1 MAGKRLLRKHDYK
14 SKKTIQ
20 MKNLKVSFGVIIATR
35 NIFNFKLAVDARKKV
50 LEKLNSLGFESVIL
64 PESETPTGNI
74 EGYADAIKC
83 GRYFKENADKINGII
98 VVLPNFGDEL
108 GVVNSIKLSGL
119 NVPVLVV
126 AVDDDNDK
134 VDVKSRRDAFCGKLS
149 VCNNFY
155 QYGIKFTDTVY
166 HTYSLDSAEF
176 TKDIYKFAAICR
188 VVKGFTNLR
197 VGAIGTRPIGFQTM
211 RFSEKLLQQYG
222 ITVVP
227 VDMSEI
233 LAAAEKID
241 EKSPEV
247 AKMVESIETYGS
259 CNILHRGQI
268 YKQARFGLAVEN
280 WIKENDIDISALQC
294 WESIEKNFGCAAC
307 VTMSMMGEK
316 FMPSAC
322 EVDVAG
328 TISMYALA
336 LAAQTPSAILDW
348 NNNFGE
354 DREKVVCTHCSNYP
368 KSFFQSDIEIGSL
381 DVLGTVLGSEDTFGA
396 VKGKVAAGKMTY
408 FRISTDDTKGKIKS
422 YLGEGKMTDD
432 PYGMDGGIAV
442 CEIPK
447 LQKLMKYMCKNGYEH
462 HVAMV
467 RGHVSE
473 VIEEAIG
480 NYLGWEIYKHE

>member
-1 MAGKRLLRKHDYK
+1 
-14 SKKTIQ
+14 
-20 MKNLKVSFGVIIATR
+20 MKQTKQSFGVIIATR
-35 NIFNFKLAVDARKKV
+35 NIFNSKLAVEARAKV
-50 LEKLNSLGFESVIL
+50 LDKLDKMGFDTVIL
-64 PESETPTGNI
+64 PSAETPTGNI
-74 EGYADAIKC
+74 EGYADAVKC
-83 GRYFKENADKINGII
+83 AKYFKQNADNIDGII

-108 GVVNSIKLSGL
+108 GVVNSIKMSGL

-155 QYGIKFTDTVY
+155 QYGVKFTDTIY
-166 HTYSLDSAEF
+166 HTYSLESKEF
-176 TKDIYKFAAICR
+176 TLDIYKFAGICR
-188 VVKGFTNLR
+188 VVKGLNGLR

-211 RFSEKLLQQYG
+211 RFSEKLLQKYG

-233 LAAAEKID
+233 IAAAQSISDTDQAVID
-241 EKSPEV
+241 K
-247 AKMVESIETYGS
+247 VEAIQNYGS
-259 CNILHRGQI
+259 CSVMHKGKIA
-268 YKQARFGLAVEN
+268 KQARFGLAVEN
-280 WIKENDIDISALQC
+280 WINENNIDISAIQC
-294 WESIEKNFGCAAC
+294 WESIEKNYGCAAC

-316 FMPSAC
+316 LMPSAC

-336 LAAQTPSAILDW
+336 LAANTPSAILDW
-348 NNNFGE
+348 NNNFAE
-354 DREKVVCTHCSNYP
+354 DRNKVVCTHCSNYP
-368 KSFFQSDIEIGSL
+368 KSFFQNEIEIGTL
-381 DVLGTVLGSEDTFGA
+381 DVLGTVLGHEDTFGA

-408 FRISTDDTKGKIKS
+408 FRISTDDTKGIIKS

-442 CEIPK
+442 CEIPN
-447 LQKLMKYMCKNGYEH
+447 LQNLMKYMCKNGFEH

-467 RGHVSE
+467 RGNVSD
-473 VIEEAIG
+473 ILEEAIG
-480 NYLGWEIYKHE
+480 NYLGWELYMHE

>member
-1 MAGKRLLRKHDYK
+1 M
-14 SKKTIQ
+14 KK
-20 MKNLKVSFGVIIATR
+20 LEVSFGVIIATR
-35 NIFNFKLAVDARKKV
+35 NIFNFQLAVDSRKKV
-50 LEKLNSLGFESVIL
+50 LDKLASMGFNTVIL

-74 EGYADAIKC
+74 EGYEDAKKC
-83 GRYFKENADKINGII
+83 GAYFKQHAEKIDGII

-119 NVPVLVV
+119 KVPVLVV
-126 AVDDDNDK
+126 AVDDENDK

-155 QYGIKFTDTVY
+155 QYGIKFTDTIY

-176 TKDIYKFAAICR
+176 TKDIYKFAGICR
-188 VVKGFTNLR
+188 VVKGFSNLR

-211 RFSEKLLQQYG
+211 RFSEKLLQEYG
-222 ITVVP
+222 ITIVP

-241 EKSPEV
+241 ENSPEV
-247 AKMVESIETYGS
+247 AKMVESIENYGT

-336 LAAQTPSAILDW
+336 LAAQKPSAILDW

-354 DREKVVCTHCSNYP
+354 DRDKVVCTHCSNYP
-368 KSFFQSDIEIGSL
+368 KSFFENEIEIGSL

-396 VKGKVAAGKMTY
+396 VKGKVAAGNMTY
-408 FRISTDDTKGKIKS
+408 FRISTDDSKGLIKS

-442 CEIPK
+442 CEIPN
-447 LQKLMKYMCKNGYEH
+447 LQNLMKYMCKNGYEH

-473 VIEEAIG
+473 ILEEAIG
-480 NYLGWEIYKHE
+480 NYLGWDVYKHE

>member
-1 MAGKRLLRKHDYK
+1 
-14 SKKTIQ
+14 
-20 MKNLKVSFGVIIATR
+20 MKFEKQSFGVIIATR
-35 NIFNFKLAVDARKKV
+35 NIFNYKLAVDAREKV
-50 LEKLNSLGFESVIL
+50 LNKLEQLGIGAVIL

-74 EGYADAIKC
+74 EGYADAVKC
-83 GRYFKENADKINGII
+83 AAYFKKNADKIDGIL

-119 NVPVLVV
+119 NVPVLVQ
-126 AVDDDNDK
+126 ACDDDNNK

-155 QYGIKFTDTVY
+155 QYGIKFTDTKY
-166 HTYSLDSAEF
+166 HTYSLDSKEF
-176 TKDIYKFAAICR
+176 TYDLLKFAGICR
-188 VVKGFTNLR
+188 VVKGLSNLR

-211 RFSEKLLQQYG
+211 RFSEKILQKHG
-222 ITVVP
+222 ITVIP

-233 LAAAEKID
+233 IADAEKID
-241 EKSPEV
+241 YKDPAVTTKVGDIQE
-247 AKMVESIETYGS
+247 YGACGIAS
-259 CNILHRGQI
+259 HQKIA
-268 YKQARFGLAVEN
+268 KQARFGIAVEK
-280 WIKENDIDISALQC
+280 WIDSQNVDISALQC
-294 WESIEKNFGCAAC
+294 WETIEKNYGCAAC

-348 NNNFGE
+348 NNNFAE
-354 DREKVVCTHCSNYP
+354 DRDKVVCTHCSNYP

-408 FRISTDDTKGKIKS
+408 FRISTDDTKGVIKT
-422 YLGEGKMTDD
+422 YLGEGNMTDD

-442 CEIPK
+442 CEIPN
-447 LQKLMKYMCKNGYEH
+447 LQNLMKYLCKNGFEH

-473 VIEEAIG
+473 ILEEAIG
-480 NYLGWEIYKHE
+480 NYLGWEVYKHE

>member
-1 MAGKRLLRKHDYK
+1 
-14 SKKTIQ
+14 
-20 MKNLKVSFGVIIATR
+20 MKDLNVSFGVIIATR
-35 NIFNFKLAVDARKKV
+35 NIFNFQLAVDARKKV
-50 LEKLNSLGFESVIL
+50 LDKLTAMEFDYVIL

-74 EGYADAIKC
+74 EGYEDAKKC
-83 GRYFKENADKINGII
+83 GVYFKKHANKIDGII

-119 NVPVLVV
+119 KVPVLVV
-126 AVDDDNDK
+126 AVDDENDK

-155 QYGIKFTDTVY
+155 QYDIKFTDTIY

-176 TKDIYKFAAICR
+176 TKDIYKFAGICR

-211 RFSEKLLQQYG
+211 RFSEKILQKYG
-222 ITVVP
+222 ITIVP

-233 LAAAEKID
+233 LAAAEKMD

-247 AKMVESIETYGS
+247 EKMVKSIENYGS

-268 YKQARFGLAVEN
+268 YKQARFGLAVEH

-368 KSFFQSDIEIGSL
+368 KSFFQNEVEIGSL

-408 FRISTDDTKGKIKS
+408 FRISTDDNKGLIKS

-442 CEIPK
+442 CEIPN
-447 LQKLMKYMCKNGYEH
+447 LQNLMKYMCKNGFEH

-473 VIEEAIG
+473 IIEEAVG
-480 NYLGWEIYKHE
+480 NYMGWDIYKHE